1 MTDPFAS
8 MGATAE
14 ARAYVESQGEGWR
27 TLLEQAISTCIKE
40 RSPDMAGRI
49 GELLLQGPGGEAKGG
64 KGASIEKLHLE
75 CDSLDDE
82 GSSASSPA
90 PVKRAPSLAKAGKR
104 FTVANMDQKIIQAKY
119 AVRGTVAVRAGE
131 LKAELA
137 RGDALPFDKLILC
150 NIGNPHAVQ
159 QKPITYYRQVA
170 SALYS
175 PELTKEGGGALA
187 SLYPEDVIA
196 RAKAYHAATN
206 GSGVGAYTDSA
217 GLQLVREEVCAFLLE
232 RDGYPAI
239 PAHIA
244 LTTGA
249 SEGVK
254 RCIGALVRT
263 ARDGIMIPKPQ
274 YPLYSAAITMV
285 GGRAVYYSLAE
296 EAGWTTSWAELERAY
311 AEAVAEGTAVR
322 ALAMINPGNPVG
334 AVLSE
339 AAVAELICFAAAKGM
354 VVLADEVY
362 QLNVYAEGSAFYSCK
377 QVLRKLQEGVLQPPE
392 LARGAPACG
401 AAELAATQLISF
413 HSTSKGLIGECGQ
426 RGGYLEMVGFSDAT
440 RAQFTKV
447 AATSL
452 SSGTIGQCFVGMMV
466 KGPKEGEPSYAL
478 FAQESADIM
487 AGLKRRAL
495 QATAALNDLEGVSCQ
510 PIEGAMC
517 APASVVGAVGRHVR
531 PAQPPYHTHHTHH
544 TYHTYHTYHTCYA
557 CYTYL
562 IAVITRLTRLTGTP
576 SPSSRC
582 LQSSSRTARR
592 RGGLRTRRGVSSS
605 WRPPASCACRAR
617 GSARRRAPSTRA

>member
-1 MTDPFAS
+1 M
-8 MGATAE
+8 
-14 ARAYVESQGEGWR
+14 
-27 TLLEQAISTCIKE
+27 
-40 RSPDMAGRI
+40 
-49 GELLLQGPGGEAKGG
+49 
-64 KGASIEKLHLE
+64 
-75 CDSLDDE
+75 
-82 GSSASSPA
+82 
-90 PVKRAPSLAKAGKR
+90 
-104 FTVANMDQKIIQAKY
+104 
-119 AVRGTVAVRAGE
+119 
-131 LKAELA
+131 
-137 RGDALPFDKLILC
+137 
-150 NIGNPHAVQ
+150 
-159 QKPITYYRQVA
+159 
-170 SALYS
+170 
-175 PELTKEGGGALA
+175 
-187 SLYPEDVIA
+187 
-196 RAKAYHAATN
+196 
-206 GSGVGAYTDSA
+206 
-217 GLQLVREEVCAFLLE
+217 
-232 RDGYPAI
+232 
-239 PAHIA
+239 
-244 LTTGA
+244 
-249 SEGVK
+249 
-254 RCIGALVRT
+254 
-263 ARDGIMIPKPQ
+263 
-274 YPLYSAAITMV
+274 
-285 GGRAVYYSLAE
+285 YYSLAE

-392 LARGAPACG
+392 LARGAPTCG

-517 APASVVGAVGRHVR
+517 ALVSVVGAVGRHVR

-544 TYHTYHTYHTCYA
+544 THHTYHTCYT

-562 IAVITRLTRLTGTP
+562 IAVITRLTRLTRLTLLTGTP
-576 SPSSRC
+576 SPASRC

-617 GSARRRAPSTRA
+617 GSVRRRAPSTRA

>member
-1 MTDPFAS
+1 VEMAAAD
-8 MGATAE
+8 

-27 TLLEQAISTCIKE
+27 TLLEQAISTSIKE
-40 RSPDMAGRI
+40 RAPDMAGRI
-49 GELLLQGPGGEAKGG
+49 GQLLLEGPGGAAQGG
-64 KGASIEKLHLE
+64 KKMSFENLHLE
-75 CDSLDDE
+75 CDSLQ
-82 GSSASSPA
+82 APPA
-90 PVKRAPSLAKAGKR
+90 AARAPSLGDKAAHR
-104 FTVANMDQKIIQAKY
+104 FTVANMDPKIIAAKY

-131 LKAELA
+131 LKGALA
-137 RGDALPFDKLILC
+137 RGDELPFDKLTLC

-187 SLYPEDVIA
+187 TLYPEDVIA
-196 RAKAYHAATN
+196 RAQAYHAATN
-206 GSGVGAYTDSA
+206 GSGMGAYTDSA
-217 GLQLVREEVCAFLLE
+217 GLQLVRDEVAAFLLA
-232 RDGYPAI
+232 RDGYPAF

-274 YPLYSAAITMV
+274 YPLYSAALTMV
-285 GGRAVYYSLAE
+285 GGRAVYYGLAE

-339 AAVAELICFAAAKGM
+339 AAVAELICFAAVKGL

-362 QLNVYAEGSAFYSCK
+362 QLNVYAEGAAFYSCK
-377 QVLRKLQEGVLQPPE
+377 QVLRKLQAGVLKPPE
-392 LARGAPACG
+392 LARGAAACG
-401 AAELAATQLISF
+401 PSELAAAQLISF

-466 KGPKEGEPSYAL
+466 SGPKEGEPSYAL

-487 AGLKRRAL
+487 VGLKRRAL
-495 QATAALNDLEGVSCQ
+495 QATSALNDLEGISCQ
-510 PIEGAMC
+510 PIEGAMYAFPSLALPAKFVAHC
-517 APASVVGAVGRHVR
+517 AEAGQAADEAWCLELMEATGIVCVPGSGFGQEEGSFHA
-531 PAQPPYHTHHTHH
+531 
-544 TYHTYHTYHTCYA
+544 
-557 CYTYL
+557 
-562 IAVITRLTRLTGTP
+562 RLTILPPDDVFSGMLTK
-576 SPSSRC
+576 
-582 LQSSSRTARR
+582 LAVFQAE
-592 RGGLRTRRGVSSS
+592 LHKE
-605 WRPPASCACRAR
+605 WA
-617 GSARRRAPSTRA
+617 

>member
-14 ARAYVESQGEGWR
+14 ARTYVESQGEGWR
-27 TLLEQAISTCIKE
+27 TLLEQAISTSIKE
-40 RSPDMAGRI
+40 RAPDMAGRI
-49 GELLLQGPGGEAKGG
+49 GELLLEGPGGAAQGSKKVSFEN
-64 KGASIEKLHLE
+64 LHVE
-75 CDSLDDE
+75 CDSLQAPP
-82 GSSASSPA
+82 SAA
-90 PVKRAPSLAKAGKR
+90 RAPSLGRR
-104 FTVANMDQKIIQAKY
+104 FTVANMDPKIIAAKY

-131 LKAELA
+131 LKGALA
-137 RGDALPFDKLILC
+137 RGDELPFDKLTLC

-187 SLYPEDVIA
+187 TLYPEDVIA

-206 GSGVGAYTDSA
+206 GSGMGAYTDSA
-217 GLQLVREEVCAFLLE
+217 GLQLVRDEVAAFLLE

-274 YPLYSAAITMV
+274 YPLYSAALTMV
-285 GGRAVYYSLAE
+285 GGRAVYYGLTE

-311 AEAVAEGTAVR
+311 AEAVAEGTALR

-339 AAVAELICFAAAKGM
+339 AAVAELICFAAAKGL

-362 QLNVYAEGSAFYSCK
+362 QLNVYAEGAAFYSCK
-377 QVLRKLQEGVLQPPE
+377 QVLRKLQAGVLKPPE
-392 LARGAPACG
+392 LARGVAACG
-401 AAELAATQLISF
+401 TAELAAAQLISF

-466 KGPKEGEPSYAL
+466 SGPKEGEPSYSL

-495 QATAALNDLEGVSCQ
+495 QATSALNDLEGISCQ
-510 PIEGAMC
+510 PIEGAMYAFPSLALPAKFVARC
-517 APASVVGAVGRHVR
+517 AEAGQAADEAWCLELMEATGIVCVPGSGFGQEEGSFHA
-531 PAQPPYHTHHTHH
+531 
-544 TYHTYHTYHTCYA
+544 
-557 CYTYL
+557 
-562 IAVITRLTRLTGTP
+562 RLTILPPDDVFSGMLTK
-576 SPSSRC
+576 
-582 LQSSSRTARR
+582 LAAFQAE
-592 RGGLRTRRGVSSS
+592 LHKE
-605 WRPPASCACRAR
+605 WA
-617 GSARRRAPSTRA
+617 